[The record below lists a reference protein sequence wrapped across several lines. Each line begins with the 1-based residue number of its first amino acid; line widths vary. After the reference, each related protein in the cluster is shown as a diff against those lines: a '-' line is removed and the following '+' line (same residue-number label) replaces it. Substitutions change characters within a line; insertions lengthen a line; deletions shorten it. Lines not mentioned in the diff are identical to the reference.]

1 MKDKKTKVVKAK
13 SKKGKKKL
21 SKKTTK
27 KSADSVDDPAIIVID
42 DNLEVDQE
50 KEMEERKAYLEE
62 ARSQDSGDWLNIY
75 PFYWVIENMRALC
88 LITIK
93 PGTIDKV
100 ITLLVKKRKIAKEIL
115 PVTGR
120 ADVCVL
126 LNGSIDDINT
136 TVMDFKK
143 INYIVS
149 TETLIEMEVD
159 LGW

>member
-1 MKDKKTKVVKAK
+1 
-13 SKKGKKKL
+13 
-21 SKKTTK
+21 
-27 KSADSVDDPAIIVID
+27 
-42 DNLEVDQE
+42 
-50 KEMEERKAYLEE
+50 
-62 ARSQDSGDWLNIY
+62 
-75 PFYWVIENMRALC
+75 MRALC

-93 PGTIDKV
+93 PGTIDEV
-100 ITLLVKKRKIAKEIL
+100 ITLLIKKRKIAKEIL

-126 LNGSIDDINT
+126 LNGSIDNINIA
-136 TVMDFKK
+136 VMDFKK